1 MNIKQ
6 IRMESFYL
14 NFQNFAIQNN
24 ILASTA
30 GFTIGMATIYM
41 FDAILERLGF
51 NVEDI
56 HYNMVKEL
64 PEWMQIILFILFQFL
79 RWAIIVLITF
89 IFTFYIFR
97 IIIEPQANELSKQY
111 LQKKDKEQVVSTMN

>member
-1 MNIKQ
+1 
-6 IRMESFYL
+6 MESFYL